1 MPLSKRAQTPERRV
15 LLRQFTILALFIFC
29 CPDVFPASRDY
40 MVQIVALNLDKNV
53 KPRIMKRDL
62 LHGPGMQEEVRQ
74 LLRNAAREPNRPAF
88 SLGSCIANR
97 T

>member
-1 MPLSKRAQTPERRV
+1 
-15 LLRQFTILALFIFC
+15 
-29 CPDVFPASRDY
+29 
-40 MVQIVALNLDKNV
+40 MVQIVALNLVKNV

-62 LHGPGMQEEVRQ
+62 LHGPGIEEEVRQ
-74 LLRNAAREPNRPAF
+74 LLRNAAGEPNRPAF